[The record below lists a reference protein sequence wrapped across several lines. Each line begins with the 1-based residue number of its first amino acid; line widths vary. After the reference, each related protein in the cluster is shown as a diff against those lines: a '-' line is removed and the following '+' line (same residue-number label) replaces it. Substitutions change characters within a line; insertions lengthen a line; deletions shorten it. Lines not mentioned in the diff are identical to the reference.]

1 MKNEVNE
8 KQNIAIAELKT
19 EVKNLKENLNKF
31 MSNDFHE
38 LKDDVKKIDDKIL
51 YGFLAMIAATL
62 ILQIILKFLK

>member
-8 KQNIAIAELKT
+8 KQNIAIAKLET
-19 EVKNLKENLNKF
+19 EIKNLKENLNKF